1 VEQRKPIEALATE
14 VIEKLEQLNYAHNTI
29 CGFRTSFNRICA
41 FARERDELYFSEEFG
56 KEYLREK
63 CCCITDYFL
72 KTFPPKA
79 KQAIRSIRLLGD
91 YQLHGVIIRR
101 IVKRKG
107 YVKPP
112 QFEEALT
119 AYEKECENNEYSRRG
134 MRTRLQRLFFF
145 VDYLSLCKVIDVS
158 EITPKIIS
166 DYVITICPKHEKSIA
181 AILTTLRVFLRFL
194 YLNGY
199 TEKDLSLSVPKQ
211 NRYYYPSIPSTWEPA
226 EVKRMLDT
234 IDQGSPVGKRD
245 YAILLLVANLG
256 IRAGDIKAL
265 KLSDLDWTA
274 KTITITQ
281 EKTKVEVTY
290 PILHNVG
297 WALIDY
303 LQNARPVC
311 ESPYLFVRLH
321 APYEAFG
328 ENANLHNIITK
339 YTRLAGITVPH
350 GKRHG
355 LHSLRHS
362 LASTLLEQGT
372 SLAVISEILGHVDS
386 KSTSVYLHTDLN
398 GLKACALDPEEV
410 FQNA

>member
-1 VEQRKPIEALATE
+1 LETRKSIEVLSAE
-14 VIEKLEQLNYAHNTI
+14 VIKELEHLNYAYNTV
-29 CGFRTSFNRICA
+29 CGLRASFNRICA
-41 FARERDELYFSEEFG
+41 FARDRNELYFSEDFG

-63 CCCITDYFL
+63 YSCTTDYHL
-72 KTFPPKA
+72 QSFPQKA

-91 YQLHGVIIRR
+91 YQLHGVVIRR
-101 IVKRKG
+101 IKKRKG

-119 AYEKECENNEYSRRG
+119 AYEKECENNEYSLRG

-145 VDYLSLCKVIDVS
+145 VDYLSLRKVIDLGAIS
-158 EITPKIIS
+158 PEIIS
-166 DYVITICPKHEKSIA
+166 DYVISICPNHEKSIA

-194 YLNGY
+194 YLHGY

-211 NRYYYPSIPSTWEPA
+211 NKYNYPAVPSTWEPV
-226 EVKRMLDT
+226 EVKRMLDA
-234 IDQGSPVGKRD
+234 IDRGSPLGKRD
-245 YAILLLVANLG
+245 YAILILVAKLG

-265 KLSDLDWTA
+265 KLSDLNWTA
-274 KTITITQ
+274 KTITIRQ

-290 PILHNVG
+290 PILQDVG
-297 WALIDY
+297 WAIIDY
-303 LQNARPVC
+303 LQHARPVC
-311 ESPYLFVRLH
+311 DVPYLFVRLN
-321 APYEAFG
+321 APFEAFG

-339 YTRLAGITVPH
+339 YFRLAGITVPR

-362 LASTLLEQGT
+362 LASTLLEQGA

-386 KSTSVYLHTDLN
+386 KSTSMYIHTDLN

>member
-1 VEQRKPIEALATE
+1 METRKPIYVLAAE
-14 VIEKLEQLNYAHNTI
+14 VIEELKRLNYAYNTL
-29 CGFRTSFNRICA
+29 CGLRASFKRICT
-41 FARERDELYFSEEFG
+41 FAQNRDELYFSENLG
-56 KEYLREK
+56 KEYLKE
-63 CCCITDYFL
+63 IFGYTADYYL
-72 KTFPPKA
+72 ESFPQKA

-101 IVKRKG
+101 IIKRKG

-112 QFEEALT
+112 QFEEVLT
-119 AYEKECENNEYSRRG
+119 AYEKECENNEYSLRG

-145 VDYLSLCKVIDVS
+145 VDYLSLRRVMAID

-166 DYVITICPKHEKSIA
+166 DYVISICPKHEKSIA

-194 YLNGY
+194 FLNGY
-199 TEKDLSLSVPKQ
+199 IDKDLSLSLPKQ
-211 NRYYYPSIPSTWEPA
+211 KKYNYPAVPSTWDPT
-226 EVKRMLDT
+226 EVKRMLDA
-234 IDQGSPVGKRD
+234 IDRGSPRGKRD
-245 YAILLLVANLG
+245 YAILILVAKLG

-265 KLSDLDWTA
+265 KLSDLNWA
-274 KTITITQ
+274 VKTIFITQ
-281 EKTKVEVTY
+281 EKTKREVKY
-290 PILHNVG
+290 PILHDVG

-311 ESPYLFVRLH
+311 DVPYLFVRLH
-321 APYEAFG
+321 APFEAFG

-339 YTRLAGITVPH
+339 YTRLAGIAVPH

-362 LASTLLEQGT
+362 LACALLEQGA
-372 SLAVISEILGHVDS
+372 SLAIISEILGHADS

-410 FQNA
+410 FLNA